1 MFYKTSDNQ
10 NLYYEVQGNLESEKS
25 IIFLNGLSQS
35 TVAWFFMVPSF
46 IADYKVVLCDLIFQ
60 GQSDKGGEM
69 RDFDQHA
76 ADIVGLVDS
85 LGIKKINVAGISYG
99 SLVAQHMALNH
110 PEKINK
116 LMLLSTF
123 ANKTPYTDAIGFAW
137 SSALNMGGY
146 AHMFDVMLPTVL
158 GENYFLNPLIPI
170 ETLKAAKQNA
180 NTDAEALKKLMQATE
195 QRPDHREKLKAV
207 TVPTMVIQ
215 GDQDLLFPIHMAK
228 EVSDAIPGSKLEV
241 VKGAGHTLNL
251 EAIPQTIKLIT
262 DFID

>member
-1 MFYKTSDNQ
+1 MFYKTNDNQ
-10 NLYYEVQGNLESEKS
+10 NMYYEVQGNLESEKA

-35 TVAWFFMVPSF
+35 TAAWFFMTPSF
-46 IADYKVVLCDLIFQ
+46 IADYKVILCDLIFQ

-69 RDFDQHA
+69 RNFDQHA
-76 ADIVGLVDS
+76 ADVQGLVDS
-85 LGIKKINVAGISYG
+85 LKIKKINVVGISYG

-123 ANKTPYTDAIGFAW
+123 ANKTPYTDAISIAW

-170 ETLKAAKQNA
+170 DTLKAAKQNA
-180 NTDAEALKKLMQATE
+180 NTDANALKKLMQATAE
-195 QRPDHREKLKAV
+195 RPDYREKLKAIK
-207 TVPTMVIQ
+207 TPTMVIQ

-228 EVSDAIPGSKLEV
+228 EVSDAIEGSKLEV
-241 VKGAGHTLNL
+241 IRGAGHTLNL
-251 EAIPQTIKLIT
+251 EAIPQTIKLIM
-262 DFID
+262 DFI